1 MTQDRPTLTTARSW
15 VRVRTHHSKT
25 QREGWRLDETT
36 VEVTVPVDA
45 DHVTQDDAGELLR
58 EMQREAYIAGAL
70 EANRRND
77 EEGR

>member
-1 MTQDRPTLTTARSW
+1 MTQDRQSLTTARSW

-36 VEVTVPVDA
+36 VEVTVPVTDS
-45 DHVTQDDAGELLR
+45 HGTQDDVSALLAA
-58 EMQREAYIAGAL
+58 MQREVYVDGSL

>member
-1 MTQDRPTLTTARSW
+1 

-36 VEVTVPVDA
+36 VEVTVVVEPGR
-45 DHVTQDDAGELLR
+45 VTQDDVGALLR
-58 EMQREAYIAGAL
+58 VLHHEAYVDGSL